1 MLKDYLTK
9 KGITKLLD
17 KVRISGL
24 TPSFFLTENK
34 ANTKSALKKLFKRHV
49 MNESPADVFSRDL
62 TKTIKARKRFTL
74 NNLRNLMSGIRGEAR
89 NIQAF
94 GRKGK
99 WFSRGVLDS
108 GTTHV
113 CASYF
118 GQSWDLSYADI
129 PDKPPRIAEVY
140 HPCRSFLQFVEAG
153 ETEPDERS
161 FMDQFNDSEELQ
173 LDMLGK
179 TRFDAFKSGE
189 LKITSFKDYEKSVLN
204 TIEELGL

>member
-74 NNLRNLMSGIRGEAR
+74 
-89 NIQAF
+89 AF
-94 GRKGK
+94 GRKGV
-99 WFSRGVLDS
+99 WHNLGTLDS
-108 GTTHV
+108 GTTHI
-113 CASYF
+113 CASYM
-118 GQSWDLSYADI
+118 GMKWDLPYRDI

-140 HPCRSFLQFVEAG
+140 HSCRSSLVFVEAG
-153 ETEPDERS
+153 ESEPDQRP
-161 FMDQFNDSEELQ
+161 FMEQFNDSEELQ